1 MKKLLLS
8 LTLLAAFAAAP
19 GTTQAYWTGQW
30 PCVNHSVLL
39 QFQINNDLPSLC
51 TRGDD

>member
-8 LTLLAAFAAAP
+8 LALLAAFAAVP

-30 PCVNHSVLL
+30 PCVNHHWLL
-39 QFQINNDLPSLC
+39 QFQINHDLPSLC
-51 TRGDD
+51 TSGQN